1 MDWSLLQ
8 SGAKKPLLRDV
19 RGYKN
24 ANYYYAAMIQDVILR
39 FNWIFYAIF
48 IGNVQH
54 STLVSYLVALSEVT
68 RRGIWVIF
76 RVENEHCSNV
86 AHTKASR
93 DVPLPYELPSEVNA
107 QVEEA
112 EAQEAIEATTGTTTS
127 YQDSPAMS
135 RMRSHTL
142 DALEAQPS
150 NGSASL
156 RRRGQASPSI
166 KRTITKMVADAHM
179 QDFEKKRKPG
189 GGSATTPNTL
199 AGKQPDEDEVG
210 VPDGASSSDE
220 SDPEEDIHDAH
231 RLLRARANRAS
242 GDDVENVEEGR
253 S

>member
-8 SGAKKPLLRDV
+8 SGAKKPLLRDI

-24 ANYYYAAMIQDVILR
+24 PNYYYAAMIIDVILR

-93 DVPLPYELPSEVNA
+93 DVPLPYELPSEVDA
-107 QVEEA
+107 RVHEA
-112 EAQEAIEATTGTTTS
+112 EAQEAIEATSGTTTS
-127 YQDSPAMS
+127 YHDSPAMS

-142 DALEAQPS
+142 DALEAQTS
-150 NGSASL
+150 NGSSTL
-156 RRRGQASPSI
+156 RRRGPGTPSI
-166 KRTITKMVADAHM
+166 KRTITKLVADAHM

-189 GGSATTPNTL
+189 AASPTL
-199 AGKQPDEDEVG
+199 AGKVSEDEVG

-231 RLLRARANRAS
+231 RLLRARARAGIVVAEQGGS
-242 GDDVENVEEGR
+242 